1 MVELPHSSMKK
12 KTVSL
17 RFDILKQEIITILIT
32 EDNTR

>member
-1 MVELPHSSMKK
+1 MVELPHGSMKK